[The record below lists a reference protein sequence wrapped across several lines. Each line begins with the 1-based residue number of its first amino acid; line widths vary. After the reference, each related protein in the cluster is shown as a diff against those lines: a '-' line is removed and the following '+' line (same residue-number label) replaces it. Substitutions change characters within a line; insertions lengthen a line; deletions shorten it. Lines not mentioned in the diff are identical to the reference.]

1 MLFKPTYL
9 AAPRLFCAH
18 GVNPLCGLRVLVPL
32 PGIKPG
38 PVHWE
43 RAVPATGPPGQS
55 QSSCFLE
62 ARSPKGPPTS
72 TGSWGAR
79 RASCCSRGLKVPCR
93 SPLGAPTRKF
103 SASHTGPGVQ
113 ACNEMVGPGRRRVL
127 GAQGLRDPG
136 LSCLAA
142 GPGSPYRLQAQ
153 SRQGTLSRHVMSTE
167 PVLGAAV
174 LARWGG
180 LPGSWPGQ
188 QALPPTQPGSRAP
201 PGRSSQT

>member
-1 MLFKPTYL
+1 MGVLPGASQGAPLLCPAVGFLNSPHWTQDVNKSQQKASWGFCGGTVLLFKLTYL
-9 AAPRLFCAH
+9 AAPCLFCAR
-18 GVNPLCGLRVLVPL
+18 GINPPCGLQDLVPL

-43 RAVPATGPPGQS
+43 RAVPATGPLGQS

-79 RASCCSRGLKVPCR
+79 RASCCSRGLKGPCR

-113 ACNEMVGPGRRRVL
+113 ACNEMVGPGGRRVL
-127 GAQGLRDPG
+127 GAQGLRDLG
-136 LSCLAA
+136 LSRLAA
-142 GPGSPYRLQAQ
+142 GPGSP
-153 SRQGTLSRHVMSTE
+153 
-167 PVLGAAV
+167 
-174 LARWGG
+174 
-180 LPGSWPGQ
+180 
-188 QALPPTQPGSRAP
+188 
-201 PGRSSQT
+201 